1 MTRTPLKNLLLTALH
16 LLICCAVSAG
26 ALCIQYLFMKS
37 TGETNSSFLFTSELY
52 KINPLMWLIGA
63 VLGFAGLTAVLRRW
77 LRQDFC
83 CVLKHQPVWIVLWCL
98 LVPLGILLMLA
109 GNITVM
115 VLRLGLMSSI
125 TFGRYD
131 TLVNSCAVLFPAFT
145 LILLL
150 ILCILTVRNRKQAPH
165 EAV

>member
-16 LLICCAVSAG
+16 LLICCAVSAV

-37 TGETNSSFLFTSELY
+37 TGETSSSFLFTSE
-52 KINPLMWLIGA
+52 LIGA

-83 CVLKHQPVWIVLWCL
+83 CVLEQQPVWIVLWCL
-98 LVPLGILLMLA
+98 LVPLGILLMLT
-109 GNITVM
+109 GNVFVL
-115 VLRLGLMSSI
+115 VLRLGLMGSI

-150 ILCILTVRNRKQAPH
+150 ILCILTVRNRKRVPH